1 MQPSKTPDTPR
12 AQHERS
18 FVRRVLIVISLF
30 ALAFLTW
37 QLRSVLLMLFGAV
50 VVGSILRAIADP
62 IARWTRVPNGIAVA
76 IAALLIAGLIIAL
89 AWAMGAQVS
98 SQFATLTQTL
108 PGAWDKLQAWVNGL
122 GFGEP
127 LQSWRDAITGSGT
140 GIVSRVSS
148 FMVSFTSA
156 LANILIVVFGGIFL
170 AAQPQFYRT
179 GAIKLIPAARRGL
192 VSEAMNESETAL
204 SMWLKGQ
211 LIAMIVVGTM
221 TWIGL
226 WLIGVP
232 SALVLGLLAGLL
244 EFIPF
249 AGPIVAAIPGVLLA
263 LAQSSDLA
271 LWAIG
276 VYFIVQQSE
285 AYLIQPLIQQYAVDL
300 PAVVLLFSLLAFG
313 LLFGTLGI
321 ILAAPLTVVTYVLV
335 KRLYVVETLDTATPI
350 PGEDSA
356 AEGKG

>member
-1 MQPSKTPDTPR
+1 MQPNKTPDTPR
-12 AQHERS
+12 ARHERS
-18 FVRRVLIVISLF
+18 FVRRVLIVIALF
-30 ALAFLTW
+30 ALAFLLW

-62 IARWTRVPNGIAVA
+62 IARWTRLPNGIAVA
-76 IAALLIAGLIIAL
+76 IAALLIAGLIIGL
-89 AWAMGAQVS
+89 AWAMGAQMS

-108 PGAWDKLQAWVNGL
+108 PAAWEKLQTWVNNL

-127 LQSWRDAITGSGT
+127 LRNWREAISSGGGS
-140 GIVSRVSS
+140 GIVSQVSG

-156 LANILIVVFGGIFL
+156 LADILIVVFGGIFL

-192 VSEAMNESETAL
+192 VSEAMDESETAL
-204 SMWLKGQ
+204 GMWLKGQ
-211 LIAMIVVGTM
+211 LIAMIVVGAM
-221 TWIGL
+221 TWAGL

-249 AGPIVAAIPGVLLA
+249 AGPIIAAIPGVLLA

-271 LWAIG
+271 LWTIG

-313 LLFGTLGI
+313 MLFGTLGI
-321 ILAAPLTVVTYVLV
+321 VLAAPLAVVTYVLV

-350 PGEDSA
+350 PGEDSQS
-356 AEGKG
+356 